1 MPKKDYV
8 EESIMATIIGSLY
21 FTYLYMNALITFISF
36 VVAEKEKKIKE
47 TMRMMG
53 MYDSA
58 FW

>member
-1 MPKKDYV
+1 MPKKEYI
-8 EESIMATIIGSLY
+8 EEASWSTLIGSLY
-21 FTYLYMNALITFISF
+21 FTYLYMSALITFITNI
-36 VVAEKEKKIKE
+36 VAEKEKKIKE